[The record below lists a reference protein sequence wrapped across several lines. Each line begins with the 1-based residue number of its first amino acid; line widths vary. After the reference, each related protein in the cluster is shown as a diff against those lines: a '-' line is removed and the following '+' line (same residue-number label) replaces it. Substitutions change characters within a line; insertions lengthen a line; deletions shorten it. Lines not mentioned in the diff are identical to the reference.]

1 MFDRRKDAAQ
11 NAQTDRP
18 TPAPG
23 RAGAP
28 AGGLGASRPGAG
40 VGANPGAVGAG
51 PVGGAAGGPV
61 GGAMGAK
68 AAIGPTIL
76 VKGELSGDED
86 VVIAGQ
92 FEGEI
97 DLPNHTLTIVEGG
110 QVRANIQADN
120 VVVQGEATG
129 DVTGFARVVVVRTGH
144 VRGNIKSRSV
154 IIEDGAVF
162 NGSIDMTG
170 PEAEGAGAAQR
181 ASAPSRSRA
190 AASGDAGGAGRAAGD
205 GAGAK
210 GAPQPA
216 QSKPSP

>member
-40 VGANPGAVGAG
+40 VGANPGAVGAA

-61 GGAMGAK
+61 GGAMGGK

-170 PEAEGAGAAQR
+170 PEAEGVAQR

-190 AASGDAGGAGRAAGD
+190 AASGDAGRAAGD
-205 GAGAK
+205 GAGGAK

>member
-40 VGANPGAVGAG
+40 VGANSGAVGAG
-51 PVGGAAGGPV
+51 PVGGAAAGPV
-61 GGAMGAK
+61 GAK

-190 AASGDAGGAGRAAGD
+190 AGSGDAGGAGRAAGD
-205 GAGAK
+205 GAGGAK

>member
-51 PVGGAAGGPV
+51 PVGGAATGPV
-61 GGAMGAK
+61 GAK

-170 PEAEGAGAAQR
+170 PEAEGAGATQR
-181 ASAPSRSRA
+181 GGTSAAGRSRA
-190 AASGDAGGAGRAAGD
+190 AGSGDAGGAGRAAGD
-205 GAGAK
+205 GAGGVK
-210 GAPQPA
+210 GAPQAA